1 MIGANNGWIIVATL
15 VVALLFHAAP
25 LPLEWRWFRPELV
38 ILTLFYWSLALPHR
52 VGIVSAAVTGL
63 LVDILNG
70 SAVGALAMGMVIAD
84 AFILLNYQRIRQ
96 FDALQQSVTLGVLV
110 ALALVVEHWLMRA
123 IGLGGTGLAFL
134 WSVPLTLLCWLPL
147 RATLRHL
154 RRQFEV
160 L

>member
-1 MIGANNGWIIVATL
+1 MIGANNGWMIVATL

-25 LPLEWRWFRPELV
+25 LPLDWRWFRPELV
-38 ILTLFYWSLALPHR
+38 MLTLFYWSLALPHR
-52 VGIVSAAVTGL
+52 VGIVSAAATGL
-63 LVDILNG
+63 LVDIING
-70 SAVGALAMGMVIAD
+70 STVGALAMGMVVAD
-84 AFILLNYQRIRQ
+84 VFILLNYQRIRQ
-96 FDALQQSVTLGVLV
+96 FDGLQQSVTLGVLV
-110 ALALVVEHWLMRA
+110 ALALLVEHWLMLA

-147 RATLRHL
+147 RATLRRL

>member
-1 MIGANNGWIIVATL
+1 MIGVNNGWVIAASLL
-15 VVALLFHAAP
+15 VMLLFHAAP

-38 ILTLFYWSLALPHR
+38 MLTLFYWSLALPHK

-63 LVDILNG
+63 MVDVLNG
-70 SAVGALAMGMVIAD
+70 SAVGALAMGMVVAD
-84 AFILLNYQRIRQ
+84 VFILLNYQRIRQ
-96 FDALQQSVTLGVLV
+96 FDGLQQSITLAVLV
-110 ALALVVEHWLMRA
+110 ALALLVEHWLMRA
-123 IGLGGTGLAFL
+123 VGLGGTGLAFL

-147 RATLRHL
+147 REILRGL

>member
-1 MIGANNGWIIVATL
+1 MGANNGWIIIATL

-52 VGIVSAAVTGL
+52 VGIVSAAVTGF

-70 SAVGALAMGMVIAD
+70 SAVGALAMGMVVAD

-96 FDALQQSVTLGVLV
+96 FDGLQQSVTLGVLV
-110 ALALVVEHWLMRA
+110 ALALLVEHWLMRA

-134 WSVPLTLLCWLPL
+134 WSVPLTLMCWLPL
-147 RATLRHL
+147 RAMLRRL